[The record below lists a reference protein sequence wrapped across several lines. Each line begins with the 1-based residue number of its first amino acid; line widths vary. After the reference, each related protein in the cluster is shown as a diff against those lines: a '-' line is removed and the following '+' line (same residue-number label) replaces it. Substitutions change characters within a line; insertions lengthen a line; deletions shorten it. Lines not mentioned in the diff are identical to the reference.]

1 MDSKVTTQSDD
12 SQLAKFGY
20 KPQLERVLGLFG
32 DFSLGY
38 SYMSPV
44 AGFYALFAFALTT
57 AGPAFFW
64 TMPVVLIGQTLVAL
78 VFAEA
83 SSQFPI
89 AGGVYQWARRLG
101 GSRWGFLTAWVYLLA
116 LLGTIAALGIGVGP
130 FVASLFGFAPTPA
143 TNGILAITV
152 VAAAGVTN
160 LMGTRILARA
170 TELGVWAGLAGL
182 AICGIYLLLFCRIQP
197 VSVLWESFGTGDG
210 NRLPALFAASL
221 IGIWIFFGH
230 EACGDLAEEVK
241 DAAHQVPRAMML
253 TMIAG
258 GASALLISLG
268 MVLAVP
274 DMQAA
279 VSGSAN
285 PAEAVLTNAFGANG
299 SKLVLVIVLA
309 VVFSATASVIA
320 SASRLL
326 FSLARDRVIFASASL
341 SAIPAGKSLPTNA
354 VLVATVVPAAILF
367 LGIFSPDA
375 VTIIISFATAAIY
388 TSFTM
393 VVIAALGA
401 RSRGWVPSGPFKLGA
416 SGWLVS
422 ALGLIWG
429 LAAILNIT
437 WPRPA
442 TPDASFFMIYL
453 IPISLLLIFVLG
465 LLQLG
470 SISKDAGADSRT

>member
-1 MDSKVTTQSDD
+1 MDTKVTAQTDD
-12 SQLAKFGY
+12 SVLAKFGY
-20 KPQLERVLGLFG
+20 KPQLDRVLGLFG

-57 AGPAFFW
+57 AGPSFFW
-64 TMPVVLIGQTLVAL
+64 TMPVVLLGQMLTAL

-101 GSRWGFLTAWVYLLA
+101 GSRWGFLTAWVYLLG
-116 LLGTIAALGIGVGP
+116 LLGAVAALGIGVGP

-143 TNGILAITV
+143 TNGILAIAV

-160 LMGTRILARA
+160 LMGTRVLVKA
-170 TELGVWAGLAGL
+170 TELGVWAGIAGL
-182 AICGIYLLLFCRIQP
+182 VICGLYLLLFARLQP
-197 VSVLWESFGTGDG
+197 LSVLWDSFGAGDG
-210 NRLPALFAASL
+210 NRLPALFTASL
-221 IGIWIFFGH
+221 LGIWIFFGH

-241 DAAHQVPRAMML
+241 DASHQVPRAMML

-258 GASALLISLG
+258 GASALLIALG
-268 MVLAVP
+268 MILALP

-279 VSGSAN
+279 VSGSVN
-285 PAEAVLTNAFGANG
+285 PAEAVLTNAFGTGGA
-299 SKLVLVIVLA
+299 KLVLVIVLA
-309 VVFSATASVIA
+309 VVFSAAVSVIA

-326 FSLARDRVIFASASL
+326 FSLARDKVIFSSASL
-341 SAIPAGKSLPTNA
+341 SAIRKGGSLPTNA
-354 VLVATVVPAAILF
+354 VLVASFVPAAILF

-393 VVIAALGA
+393 VVFAALSA
-401 RSRGWVPSGPFKLGA
+401 RSRGWVPSGPFKLGMW
-416 SGWLVS
+416 GWLVS
-422 ALGLIWG
+422 VLGLIWG
-429 LAAILNIT
+429 LLAILNII

-442 TPDASFFMIYL
+442 SPDASFWMTYL
-453 IPISLLLIFVLG
+453 IPLSLILIFALG
-465 LLQLG
+465 VMQMG
-470 SISKDAGADSRT
+470 SITKEAGADSRT